1 MGGGVTGQTLSPAAR
16 ASVNSVRKNT
26 ANFLL
31 GISKGPKTLLP
42 KHKVTNRMQSF
53 KMDTVSCGF
62 CKNESKNYISS
73 FLL

>member
-1 MGGGVTGQTLSPAAR
+1 MGGGVTGQTLSPAASS
-16 ASVNSVRKNT
+16 SVNSVRKNT
-26 ANFLL
+26 ADFLL
-31 GISKGPKTLLP
+31 GISNGP